1 MSTAAAPPVE
11 HPMLAGLAAVSA
23 GLAGLVEV
31 NAWSMAGADVEAGL
45 ELLVS
50 VEARLAAVKLALVA
64 EADGRRLGRADGAA
78 STAGWL
84 RQRLLTHPR
93 TAARTV
99 ELAGALRG
107 PCTATGGALSAGQL
121 SADHAHTIVAAMAS
135 LPPVGAGVRARAEE
149 FLIAQASVL
158 DPVLLARAGRALA
171 QTLQSTPDAD
181 ERTRRAEATRT
192 MSRAVAADGMVCWHG
207 WLDPEADAVLCAA
220 LDPLAAPHPAND
232 GTPDPRTPGRRRADA
247 LIDLAR
253 LALASPAMPD
263 SGGLR
268 PTLNVTIDWQT
279 LSRQLTGRPADT
291 RPGAAAGGAGKAAAG
306 GKPDAGGTAGG
317 GRLHT
322 GEPITPEAA
331 RRIGCDAKILPVLL
345 GAAGQPLDIGRAT
358 RTITATIRAA
368 LNVRDNGCAFPGC
381 DALKAWC
388 DGHHITH
395 WAHGGETTLHNL
407 VLLCGNHHKTV
418 HHHGWTVTIEGDGLP
433 TFHPPPW
440 TDPTR
445 QPRRHHRY
453 HLRQLQFHAGDSD
466 PAGHSLPVRPG
477 GTPSTATAR

>member
-1 MSTAAAPPVE
+1 MSFAAAPPVE

-23 GLAGLVEV
+23 ELAGLVEV

-45 ELLVS
+45 ELLTC
-50 VEARLAAVKLALVA
+50 VEARLAAVKLALVG
-64 EADGRRLGRADGAA
+64 EADGRRLGRADGAV
-78 STAGWL
+78 STAAWL
-84 RQRLLTHPR
+84 RQRLLTHPS

-121 SADHAHTIVAAMAS
+121 SPDHARTIVAAMAS

-171 QTLQSTPDAD
+171 QTLHSTPDAD
-181 ERTRRAEATRT
+181 ERARRAEAART

-279 LSRQLTGRPADT
+279 LSEQLTSR
-291 RPGAAAGGAGKAAAG
+291 
-306 GKPDAGGTAGG
+306 TAGG

-322 GEPITPEAA
+322 GEPIAPEAA
-331 RRIGCDAKILPVLL
+331 RRIGCDAKILPILL
-345 GAAGQPLDIGRAT
+345 GSAGQPLDIGRST

-368 LNVRDNGCAFPGC
+368 LNVRDNGCAFP
-381 DALKAWC
+381 AA
-388 DGHHITH
+388 TH
-395 WAHGGETTLHNL
+395 
-407 VLLCGNHHKTV
+407 
-418 HHHGWTVTIEGDGLP
+418 
-433 TFHPPPW
+433 
-440 TDPTR
+440 
-445 QPRRHHRY
+445 
-453 HLRQLQFHAGDSD
+453 S
-466 PAGHSLPVRPG
+466 RPG
-477 GTPSTATAR
+477 ATATTSPTGPTAAKPPCTTSSCSAATTTKRSTTTAGPSPSTKATASPPSTRHPGPTPPDNPDATTGITSASWSSTPVATRPDDIAVTDGAGQVGGAQD

>member
-1 MSTAAAPPVE
+1 
-11 HPMLAGLAAVSA
+11 
-23 GLAGLVEV
+23 
-31 NAWSMAGADVEAGL
+31 MAGADVEAGL
-45 ELLVS
+45 ELLTS
-50 VEARLAAVKLALVA
+50 IEARLAAVKLALVA
-64 EADGRRLGRADGAA
+64 EADGRRLGRADGAV

-84 RQRLLTHPR
+84 RQRLLTHPS

-99 ELAGALRG
+99 DLAGALRG
-107 PCTATGGALSAGQL
+107 PCTATGGALAAGQL
-121 SADHAHTIVAAMAS
+121 SPDHAHTIVAAMAS
-135 LPPVGAGVRARAEE
+135 LPPVDAGVRARAEE

-171 QTLQSTPDAD
+171 QTLHSTPDAD
-181 ERTRRAEATRT
+181 ERARRAEATRT
-192 MSRAVAADGMVCWHG
+192 MSRAVTADGMVCWHG

-253 LALASPAMPD
+253 LALASPTMPN

-279 LSRQLTGRPADT
+279 LSRQLTSR
-291 RPGAAAGGAGKAAAG
+291 
-306 GKPDAGGTAGG
+306 TAGA

-331 RRIGCDAKILPVLL
+331 RRIGCDAKILPILL
-345 GAAGQPLDIGRAT
+345 GSAGQPLDIGRST

-381 DALKAWC
+381 HALKAWC

-407 VLLCGNHHKTV
+407 VLLCGTHHKTV
-418 HHHGWTVTIEGDGLP
+418 HHHGWTATIDQGDGLP

-453 HLRQLQFHAGDSD
+453 HLRQLQSTPATATPPD
-466 PAGHSLPVRPG
+466 PASQR
-477 GTPSTATAR
+477 T